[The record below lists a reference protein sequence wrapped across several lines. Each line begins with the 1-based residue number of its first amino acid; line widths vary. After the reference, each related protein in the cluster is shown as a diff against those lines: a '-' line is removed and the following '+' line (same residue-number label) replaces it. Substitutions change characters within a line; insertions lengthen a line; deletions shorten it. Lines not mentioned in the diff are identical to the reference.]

1 MRFRTLMLLLAAVL
15 LFAAPTS
22 GYAQDLPPSNA
33 DPIQQLRLTPE
44 QRQRIRII
52 FAENK
57 DERQMANRRLR
68 EANVALDQALDAE
81 PVDENVVDQ
90 RINELAAAQ
99 AAQTRMRVRMELRIR
114 RELRPEQLA
123 IWRQFRLQLKDFAG
137 AQRPADQASRSKPA
151 PQRATPCVPVATFP
165 APNIHYPQ
173 ITQIPLLNL
182 CNLWILAK
190 LLLDASR
197 TICA

>member
-1 MRFRTLMLLLAAVL
+1 MRFRILILLSAAVL
-15 LFAAPTS
+15 LFAAPTF
-22 GYAQDLPPSNA
+22 GQDLPPSNP

-68 EANVALDQALDAE
+68 EANAALDQALDAE
-81 PVDENVVDQ
+81 QVDENVVDQ
-90 RINELAAAQ
+90 RINELAAAH

-137 AQRPADQASRSKPA
+137 AQRQVDQPAGQNLR
-151 PQRATPCVPVATFP
+151 
-165 APNIHYPQ
+165 PNRRPNAN
-173 ITQIPLLNL
+173 TLRP
-182 CNLWILAK
+182 
-190 LLLDASR
+190 R
-197 TICA
+197 P